1 VRVRPRWPVP
11 ALILALAV
19 PLPSLKADTS
29 VGAAYLLRGVSPQED
44 ALGGGALADY
54 GNAAAQWENPA
65 VLAGVGKSN
74 LTLSEEFTPLDGNTE
89 YVAASLGLGKTLA
102 QHLGIQAYYR
112 GTDDSY
118 RNSQGVAT
126 SSFMDM
132 DALAGLSYALH
143 GGPWSLGVG
152 LKALTE
158 SLAGQSARPGYLGD
172 LGIAYLPDQNL
183 LIAAALRN
191 IGSVPDWVGESP
203 YRPESL
209 EFSGRE
215 SLPSFPGPRLYE
227 FLGLEFPDN
236 QAPLS
241 TLESSDPQT
250 TYGAG
255 IDYIPKHSPWVV
267 RASYTAGDTS
277 LSFPYGFSA
286 GFGLTWSGIEFD
298 YTYSA
303 LGALGS
309 SNILGL
315 CWTPSAA
322 HQAADTDSDSVEDS
336 GPGSSAPA
344 SGTDRDDFDGR
355 LDPE

>member
-1 VRVRPRWPVP
+1 MTAGTRRA
-11 ALILALAV
+11 ALALLLAV

-65 VLAGVGKSN
+65 VLAGAGKSN
-74 LTLSEEFTPLDGNTE
+74 LALSEEFTPLDGNTE
-89 YVAASLGLGKTLA
+89 YVAASLGLGNSLA
-102 QHLGIQAYYR
+102 QHFGVQAYYR
-112 GTDDSY
+112 GTNDSY
-118 RNSQGVAT
+118 RDSQGVAS
-126 SSFMDM
+126 SSFSDM

-143 GGPWSLGVG
+143 GGPWSVGLGV
-152 LKALTE
+152 KALAE
-158 SLAGQSARPGYLGD
+158 SLAGLSARPGYLGD
-172 LGIAYLPDQNL
+172 LGVAFLPDQNL
-183 LIAAALRN
+183 LVSAALRN
-191 IGSVPDWVGESP
+191 IGSVPDWAGEKP

-215 SLPSFPGPRLYE
+215 SLPTFPGPRLYE
-227 FLGLEFPDN
+227 FLGLEFPDD

-250 TYGAG
+250 TYGVG
-255 IDYIPKHSPWVV
+255 VDYIPKHSPWTV
-267 RASYTAGDTS
+267 RASYTNGDANTA
-277 LSFPYGFSA
+277 LPYGVSA

-315 CWTPSAA
+315 TWNPSAA
-322 HQAADTDSDSVEDS
+322 HQVADSDDGSVDES

-344 SGTDRDDFDGR
+344 PDTDPDEFDGGP
-355 LDPE
+355 DPE